1 MCGSAANET
10 LLNRDTRQALEIDM
24 TPIKKFEKLVILFKK
39 QLLTSMNLNMN
50 FIFFWLWASH
60 FASQIHWPGE
70 PFKDL
75 HFNWTL
81 SNNT

>member
-50 FIFFWLWASH
+50 FILFWL
-60 FASQIHWPGE
+60 
-70 PFKDL
+70 
-75 HFNWTL
+75 
-81 SNNT
+81 